1 MKIIA
6 VLFPGM
12 TALDLV
18 GPMQVLGFLPGADIQ
33 TVWKHEGPVRSDN
46 GLQLVASH
54 SFATAFADPDIL
66 IIGGAAGPTLDI
78 MKDDDAI
85 AFLADRG
92 AKAKW
97 LVSVCT
103 GSLILSAA
111 GLLKGYRASSY
122 WAVRDQLAAFGAVP
136 CDERVVIDRNRMTG
150 GGVTAGIDVGLSL
163 AGTLFGDE
171 FGRLVEL
178 FLECAPKPPYGTG
191 RPELAGPELTAQAE
205 GALSAQLSVEDIR
218 AVARSRSF

>member
-18 GPMQVLGFLPGADIQ
+18 GPMQVLGFFPGAEIQ
-33 TVWKHEGPVRSDN
+33 TVWKHAGPVRSDN

-54 SFATAFADPDIL
+54 SFDDAFVDPDIL
-66 IIGGAAGPTLDI
+66 IIGGAAGPTLDV
-78 MKDDDAI
+78 MRDDAAI

-92 AKAKW
+92 SKAKW

-103 GSLILSAA
+103 GSLILGAA

-122 WAVRDQLAAFGAVP
+122 WAVRDELASFGAIP
-136 CDERVVIDRNRMTG
+136 CHERVVLDRNRMTG
-150 GGVTAGIDVGLSL
+150 GGVTAGIDVGLTL
-163 AGTLFGDE
+163 AGKLFGDD
-171 FGRLVEL
+171 FGRMVEL
-178 FLECAPKPPYGTG
+178 FLEYAPAPPYGTG
-191 RPELAGPELTAQAE
+191 RPDLAGPELVGQVVN
-205 GALSAQLSVEDIR
+205 ALGNTLSVEDLK
-218 AVARSRSF
+218 AVARSRGF

>member
-18 GPMQVLGFLPGADIQ
+18 GPMQVLGFFPGAEIQ
-33 TVWKHEGPVRSDN
+33 TVWKHAGPVRSDN
-46 GLQLVASH
+46 GLELVASH
-54 SFATAFADPDIL
+54 SFDTAFANPDLL
-66 IIGGAAGPTLDI
+66 IIGGAAGPTLDV
-78 MKDDDAI
+78 MRDDAAM

-92 AKAKW
+92 VKTQW

-103 GSLILSAA
+103 GSLILGAA

-122 WAVRDQLAAFGAVP
+122 WAVRDQLASFGAIP

-163 AGTLFGDE
+163 AGQLFGDD
-171 FGRLVEL
+171 FGRMVEL
-178 FLECAPKPPYGTG
+178 FLEYAPAPPYGTG
-191 RPELAGPELTAQAE
+191 RPELAGPELTAQVT
-205 GALSAQLSVEDIR
+205 GALGSTLSAEDLQ
-218 AVARSRSF
+218 AVARSRGF

>member
-18 GPMQVLGFLPGADIQ
+18 GPMQALGFLPGAEIQ
-33 TVWKHEGPVRSDN
+33 TVWTHEGPVRSDN

-54 SFATAFADPDIL
+54 SFLTAFPDPDIL
-66 IIGGAAGPTLDI
+66 IIGGAAGPTLDV
-78 MKDDDAI
+78 MKDDAAV

-92 AKAKW
+92 GRAKW

-103 GSLILSAA
+103 GSLILGAA

-122 WAVRDQLAAFGAVP
+122 WAVREQLAEFGAIP

-163 AGTLFGDE
+163 IGTLVGDD

-178 FLECAPKPPYGTG
+178 FLEYAPKPPYGTG
-191 RPELAGPELTAQAE
+191 RPELAGPELTAQVM
-205 GALSAQLSVEDIR
+205 GALGQALSVEEIR
-218 AVARSRSF
+218 AVARSRLG